1 MYRAL
6 LNDGS
11 GGYEEAWRLD
21 STAVQYEPWNVAF
34 GDVDGDGN
42 VDVVDTN
49 GSWTAAGPANLLFGD
64 GEGSF
69 EIRSTELPTSHTAW
83 PVVRDFDG
91 DGALDVFLS
100 LLNEDNQLW
109 LNDGTGLFAD
119 SAVRLPGRDS
129 RGPGVGDLNA
139 DGNIDLF
146 VPTYGT
152 IAGPSSVWL
161 QASE

>member
-1 MYRAL
+1 M
-6 LNDGS
+6 
-11 GGYEEAWRLD
+11 
-21 STAVQYEPWNVAF
+21 QYGPWNVAF
-34 GDVDGDGN
+34 GDLDGDGN
-42 VDVVDTN
+42 VDAVDTN
-49 GSWTAAGPANLLFGD
+49 GSWTAVGPTNLLLGD

-69 EIRSTELPTSHTAW
+69 EMCSTELPAGRTAW
-83 PVVRDFDG
+83 PVLRDFNG
-91 DGALDVFLS
+91 DGADDVFLS
-100 LLNEDNQLW
+100 LLGADNQLW

-152 IAGPSSVWL
+152 IAGPSIVWL
-161 QASE
+161 QAAE